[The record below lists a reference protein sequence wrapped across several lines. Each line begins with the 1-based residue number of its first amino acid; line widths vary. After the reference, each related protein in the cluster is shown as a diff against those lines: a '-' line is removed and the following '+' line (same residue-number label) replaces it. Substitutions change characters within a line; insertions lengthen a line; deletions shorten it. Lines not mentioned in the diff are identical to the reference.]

1 MQIANVAIRLLLPR
15 MLSLLPR
22 ERARQPVETLV
33 EAIARRRT
41 SRLDVPVAVTHLLQA
56 KLVRHLRILF
66 ETDQLATSDQWRL
79 NHTFT
84 FTTESEQTE
93 EQKANARAGGSE
105 SEGDLGS
112 GHRLRKILLVGEDEH
127 NRVPELILVQHAVQ
141 LLLGVIDTV
150 AIVRVHHE
158 DQALRRSCVKSLS
171 L

>member
-1 MQIANVAIRLLLPR
+1 MR
-15 MLSLLPR
+15 SLLPR

-41 SRLDVPVAVTHLLQA
+41 GRLDVPVAVTHLLKA
-56 KLVRHLRILF
+56 KLVRHLQILS
-66 ETDQLATSDQWRL
+66 EIDQLRTNGDRSTVSPSQQRP
-79 NHTFT
+79 NKQ
-84 FTTESEQTE
+84 EV
-93 EQKANARAGGSE
+93 NARAGGSE

-112 GHRLRKILLVGEDEH
+112 GHRLRKILLVRKDEH

-158 DQALRRSCVKSLS
+158 DQALRRSCVFKRGGNERKL
-171 L
+171 